1 MILKMILIQ
10 VFMERI
16 FHLKIKVV
24 LNFQNDCEPG
34 PDFVIGLSFY
44 FLQLFLVK
52 LYHSTSKTTFHPGK
66 QNIQKQLPRFVRR
79 YKFRTLASGFSLV
92 QADKLWYIF
101 LYRQGQGRHHC
112 AD

>member
-24 LNFQNDCEPG
+24 LNFQNGCEPG

-44 FLQLFLVK
+44 FLQLFC
-52 LYHSTSKTTFHPGK
+52 SKIIWQFFDNDVSPGETEYPETVTTVCPK
-66 QNIQKQLPRFVRR
+66 I
-79 YKFRTLASGFSLV
+79 
-92 QADKLWYIF
+92 
-101 LYRQGQGRHHC
+101 
-112 AD
+112 